1 MTKPKTTE
9 TKQHER
15 EKANVSALYFIY
27 TDFLKINE
35 GGIKTFS
42 DKHKYSLLADLYY
55 KHFLKSHSHRRKI
68 SSDEGKIY
76 EQE

>member
-1 MTKPKTTE
+1 MSPALQVDSLQSEPQGSRKTMTKPKTTE

-42 DKHKYSLLADLYY
+42 DK
-55 KHFLKSHSHRRKI
+55 
-68 SSDEGKIY
+68 
-76 EQE
+76 